1 MYVFYGS
8 FNVFCS
14 LLSLQAEDLLDDIL
28 SFESSSLA
36 DSLKL
41 DAYGG
46 SGGANGGTN
55 GSNSDLVIK
64 QEPSAVT
71 DAEMHALAKDRQK
84 KDNHNMSMLFESF
97 FSSQSISSIDS
108 DAFITWFIS
117 ALNKNIN
124 EYFLWNRNS

>member
-1 MYVFYGS
+1 MRCIFCIVLFSSLFFYLHLS
-8 FNVFCS
+8 TNKQTKNV
-14 LLSLQAEDLLDDIL
+14 QAEDLLDDIL

-41 DAYGG
+41 DATYGG
-46 SGGANGGTN
+46 IGGGGSTNGTN

-84 KDNHNMSMLFESF
+84 KDNHNMSKM
-97 FSSQSISSIDS
+97 
-108 DAFITWFIS
+108 
-117 ALNKNIN
+117 NNHN
-124 EYFLWNRNS
+124 H

>member
-1 MYVFYGS
+1 M
-8 FNVFCS
+8 
-14 LLSLQAEDLLDDIL
+14 DDIL

-46 SGGANGGTN
+46 GGTTN

-84 KDNHNMSMLFESF
+84 KDNHNMSMFHFMSYQLFF
-97 FSSQSISSIDS
+97 FFLKIDFENVS
-108 DAFITWFIS
+108 N
-117 ALNKNIN
+117 LNPTKKTN
-124 EYFLWNRNS
+124 